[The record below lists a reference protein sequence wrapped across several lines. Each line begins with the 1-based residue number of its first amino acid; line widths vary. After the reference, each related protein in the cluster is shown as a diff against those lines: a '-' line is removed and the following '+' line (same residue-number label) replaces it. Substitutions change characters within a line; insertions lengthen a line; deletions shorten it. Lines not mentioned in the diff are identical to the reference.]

1 MKAVVTVIGKD
12 NVGIIA
18 EISTECAKHGVNIV
32 DITQS
37 VLRDY
42 FAMIMLVEIE
52 NMNATLKDFQ
62 LALDTVGKKKGLDIR
77 VMHEDIF
84 NSMHRIQASRR
95 LSFTHRVNI
104 SNFPKGNI
112 SKVLGVQELI
122 SNFREHENISTR
134 VSVPPKNSTYQNH

>member
-1 MKAVVTVIGKD
+1 MACDKYIAICEAIRSEVLLCSSLPIPYTLRPKGANMKAVVTVIGKD

-18 EISTECAKHGVNIV
+18 SISNECAKHGVNIV

-52 NMNATLKDFQ
+52 NMKATLKDFQ
-62 LALDTVGKKKGLDIR
+62 SDLDLIGKDKGLDIR

-84 NSMHRIQASRR
+84 NSMHRI
-95 LSFTHRVNI
+95 
-104 SNFPKGNI
+104 
-112 SKVLGVQELI
+112 
-122 SNFREHENISTR
+122 
-134 VSVPPKNSTYQNH
+134 

>member
-18 EISTECAKHGVNIV
+18 SVSAECSKHGANII

-52 NMNATLKDFQ
+52 NLTASLLDFQ
-62 LALDTVGKKKGLDIR
+62 KSMEMLGKEKGLDIR

-84 NSMHRIQASRR
+84 NSMHRI
-95 LSFTHRVNI
+95 
-104 SNFPKGNI
+104 
-112 SKVLGVQELI
+112 
-122 SNFREHENISTR
+122 
-134 VSVPPKNSTYQNH
+134 